1 MNFFI
6 KVYFWQTTS
15 LIFNIVSLFIV
26 VPYLTQNINQYSI
39 YSLFFGLYT
48 LINYLDF
55 GISQSATTQL
65 VEFYQNK
72 DKKNEIY
79 ILTLFS
85 NILFYI
91 TSVAFLFLA
100 YGILYPQVYIKNAL
114 QEDLLYYKYL
124 FAIGS
129 LFVGQIY
136 FQKISIAILGIR
148 QMEFLIYRSNTII
161 SIIRLFAIL
170 CLNYFGIYS
179 IILYFFI
186 LQFLAFL
193 NSIFLYVYSIR
204 SFGVQLNK
212 NLFLKLNDLGYL
224 KIFKISI
231 VNLLAYLS
239 FISYYEVDY
248 IYHSK
253 FNISQTVALYGISYT
268 ILSFIRM
275 AMGSLFSPFLAKRY
289 LYYNDYEGMSQYNAK
304 VISLTA
310 PIVIFSILLFF
321 FNSNIFILKWVGI
334 EYLKANVIFKYLL
347 LVNLFAFISYPIS
360 ETLILLKKYKQI
372 LFLSI
377 LLPAVYWVFIFMFK
391 NILGVSVIAISKF
404 LVFMIA
410 AFFYCI
416 IFFKNYDLKLSKLI
430 KPAFSISISIL
441 WLFISSIYINK
452 YLYNQRYS
460 LFVLCI
466 FLFFVY
472 VVSFILL
479 LLTSKMYKNLY
490 LSILSSIFNN
500 YYKKN

>member
-91 TSVAFLFLA
+91 TLVAFLFLA

-179 IILYFFI
+179 IIL
-186 LQFLAFL
+186 
-193 NSIFLYVYSIR
+193 
-204 SFGVQLNK
+204 
-212 NLFLKLNDLGYL
+212 
-224 KIFKISI
+224 
-231 VNLLAYLS
+231 
-239 FISYYEVDY
+239 
-248 IYHSK
+248 
-253 FNISQTVALYGISYT
+253 
-268 ILSFIRM
+268 
-275 AMGSLFSPFLAKRY
+275 
-289 LYYNDYEGMSQYNAK
+289 
-304 VISLTA
+304 
-310 PIVIFSILLFF
+310 
-321 FNSNIFILKWVGI
+321 
-334 EYLKANVIFKYLL
+334 
-347 LVNLFAFISYPIS
+347 
-360 ETLILLKKYKQI
+360 
-372 LFLSI
+372 
-377 LLPAVYWVFIFMFK
+377 
-391 NILGVSVIAISKF
+391 
-404 LVFMIA
+404 
-410 AFFYCI
+410 
-416 IFFKNYDLKLSKLI
+416 
-430 KPAFSISISIL
+430 
-441 WLFISSIYINK
+441 
-452 YLYNQRYS
+452 
-460 LFVLCI
+460 
-466 FLFFVY
+466 
-472 VVSFILL
+472 
-479 LLTSKMYKNLY
+479 
-490 LSILSSIFNN
+490 
-500 YYKKN
+500 